1 MLPVNS
7 APGVATLSSEDKIRV
22 SIYANSCCHTLRGL
36 LRLAPKRP
44 LVVLHFKLY
53 FLSIK
58 ATDHRYHDTPQLLR

>member
-36 LRLAPKRP
+36 LRLAPN
-44 LVVLHFKLY
+44 VVLHFKLY